1 MDSLIERLTN
11 IDPAD
16 TPCMAKELATEAAT
30 AIEKLRAALR
40 PFAGHVFNDNGDM
53 TINMSAPT
61 SEEYIAAYFA
71 MKKTA

>member
-1 MDSLIERLTN
+1 MSDLIARLEN
-11 IDPAD
+11 IDPAN
-16 TPCMAKELATEAAT
+16 TPCMAKELATEAAQ
-30 AIEKLRAALR
+30 AIEKLRKALK

-53 TINMSAPT
+53 TINMSAPS